1 MKPSSSLLILV
12 PKVPK
17 PAAVFVFVYVYA
29 FTEMLTKE
37 KSVKGGQHS
46 FKKNIDIY
54 QKRNQA
60 LGVPLPLTSP
70 SQQREAQRLT
80 DLAGKAGCSPI
91 DS

>member
-29 FTEMLTKE
+29 FTEMLAKE

-46 FKKNIDIY
+46 FKKNTDIY
-54 QKRNQA
+54 QKRNKA
-60 LGVPLPLTSP
+60 LGPATFNIPLPAKGGTEVNRFS
-70 SQQREAQRLT
+70 RESRL
-80 DLAGKAGCSPI
+80 
-91 DS
+91 